1 VPGWDT
7 PFADAKSHHPTQGV
21 LRLFAFLLLLS
32 GLDSGPG
39 WSAPRSSSGG
49 CGRHGSSSEDTP
61 PPSLPPSLT
70 VYSTLVKKM
79 FIISEDTPLLIKTL

>member
-1 VPGWDT
+1 LPFCFYFQGWI
-7 PFADAKSHHPTQGV
+7 QGQGGQ
-21 LRLFAFLLLLS
+21 LLGRPRVAAVGT
-32 GLDSGPG
+32 GL
-39 WSAPRSSSGG
+39 PR
-49 CGRHGSSSEDTP
+49 RIPP